1 MDEIGSVTRGLTTE
15 KLADVQG
22 QVQVS
27 MVKKTMDQ
35 EAQQA
40 QQLIDSVPKPVPV
53 SPGQP
58 GGVINTHA

>member
-22 QVQVS
+22 QAQVS
-27 MVKKTMDQ
+27 VLKKAQDL

-40 QQLIDSVPKPVPV
+40 QQLIESVPQPAPV

>member
-1 MDEIGSVTRGLTTE
+1 MDEISNITRGLTTE
-15 KLADVQG
+15 KAADVQS

-27 MVKKTMDQ
+27 VVKKAIDI

-40 QQLIDSVPKPVPV
+40 QQLIESVPAPV

-58 GGVINTHA
+58 GGIINTKA